1 MSDPWTRSTRR
12 RLEQMAGLELGWRA
26 RLAEAL
32 AWPVALVAMIL
43 SYRAEVDLG
52 QSLHA
57 FAGWPAFLW
66 PFAADAADVML
77 LVLTIEYRRLRVST
91 WKVDLGLVACTG
103 VMIAAN
109 VRAVWPDPTAV
120 AMQAW
125 APAIALWIFH
135 TLATGRKPRG
145 APIDLGAVW
154 AALPDHLRL
163 NRPADRPADAVGAAQ
178 PGAAGRAAR
187 RQGGVT
193 PPVSEASAAVQPAR
207 QPARQRGVS
216 DRAGNTS
223 TAGQSDVQ
231 ADGHLTRR
239 EPVKVTPRLTGA
251 RGSEAGQDDV
261 QGAGQAARQKSV
273 TKARTTAARSR
284 QLRRAG
290 TLVAQEPNISGA
302 ELGRRLRVSTAT
314 GQRLL
319 RELADAAE
327 PAPYSVLSGRG
338 EEA

>member
-1 MSDPWTRSTRR
+1 MSDPWTRATRR

-26 RLAEAL
+26 RVAEAL
-32 AWPVALVAMIL
+32 AWPVAIIAMIL

-66 PFAADAADVML
+66 PIAADAADVML

-109 VRAVWPDPTAV
+109 VRAVWPDMTAV

-135 TLATGRKPRG
+135 TLASGRKPRG

-163 NRPADRPADAVGAAQ
+163 GRPSERPTDPLGPAQTGGALATQARPQRRRGPAQTRPTSGPKRRPKTAVGPAQ
-178 PGAAGRAAR
+178 ATRPTTAQVADFIRAEMALGR
-187 RQGGVT
+187 
-193 PPVSEASAAVQPAR
+193 PI
-207 QPARQRGVS
+207 
-216 DRAGNTS
+216 
-223 TAGQSDVQ
+223 Q
-231 ADGHLTRR
+231 A
-239 EPVKVTPRLTGA
+239 
-251 RGSEAGQDDV
+251 
-261 QGAGQAARQKSV
+261 V
-273 TKARTTAARSR
+273 TKAEVGRKLGLPRTTAQRMYDDA
-284 QLRRAG
+284 
-290 TLVAQEPNISGA
+290 VALI
-302 ELGRRLRVSTAT
+302 R
-314 GQRLL
+314 
-319 RELADAAE
+319 AE
-327 PAPYSVLSGRG
+327 PGQLAVVRA
-338 EEA
+338 EENA